1 MRRAFLASSVVA
13 SVFALNCVQAQTPP
27 PTPIKSFA
35 EVAGKWDGVGS
46 SGTKVNFEISDKGVF
61 AVSSPVGANKGTAT
75 LENGLLVV
83 PLVSSQGYMRLSM
96 VGGALEGSTMYQTRA
111 GTIKFT
117 RAR

>member
-13 SVFALNCVQAQTPP
+13 FILALSGVQAQTPP

-46 SGTKVNFEISDKGVF
+46 SGTKVSFEISDKGVF

-75 LENGLLVV
+75 LENALDQQPRLHEALDGRRSARRRYH
-83 PLVSSQGYMRLSM
+83 VSD
-96 VGGALEGSTMYQTRA
+96 
-111 GTIKFT
+111 
-117 RAR
+117 ARGHHKVHKS